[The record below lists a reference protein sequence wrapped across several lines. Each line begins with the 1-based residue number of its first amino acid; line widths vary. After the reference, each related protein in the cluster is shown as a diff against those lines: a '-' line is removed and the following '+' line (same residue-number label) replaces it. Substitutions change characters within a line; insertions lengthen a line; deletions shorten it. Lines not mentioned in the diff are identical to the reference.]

1 MLRDQCSYKTQ
12 TNISH
17 SPQTSSSPWELHP
30 EGVVLRVRLT
40 PNAARAHVGALEYLS
55 PDGHTGYDWLKVQ
68 VTALPEN
75 GKANC
80 ALLKILAKH
89 FKIAR
94 SRLHILRGK
103 KDRFKHILFQD
114 LSNPGDLPPI

>member
-1 MLRDQCSYKTQ
+1 MQL
-12 TNISH
+12 ISKK
-17 SPQTSSSPWELHP
+17 SRREI
-30 EGVVLRVRLT
+30 EGCK
-40 PNAARAHVGALEYLS
+40 RASNVN